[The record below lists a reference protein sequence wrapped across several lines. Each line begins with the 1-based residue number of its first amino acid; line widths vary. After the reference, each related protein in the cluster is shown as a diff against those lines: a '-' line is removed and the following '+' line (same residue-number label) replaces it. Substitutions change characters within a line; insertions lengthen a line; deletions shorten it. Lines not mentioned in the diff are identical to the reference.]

1 MERNKNLNL
10 LFLLSIFP
18 EDLKDQIAILS
29 LYFPRI
35 KVPQEIP
42 YTSAFAFINWRS
54 VTKNYQSALKKAIQA
69 LKRNFE
75 VHLEINLER
84 IEKKEDLKAKED
96 IFWGKVELF
105 ENLSAQAMKKM
116 RETKKGCFLG
126 IFETACLILTH
137 FGKFPETIGFNCIG
151 DRYYPSYPGSE
162 LRKHLI
168 YHPYIYISK
177 NHLWIRYE
185 WERVIRINHLNPVFS
200 F

>member
-84 IEKKEDLKAKED
+84 IEKEENLKAKED

-185 WERVIRINHLNPVFS
+185 WERVIRINHLNPVLS

>member
-1 MERNKNLNL
+1 MERENLSS
-10 LFLLSIFP
+10 SIFP
-18 EDLKDQIAILS
+18 ENLKDQIAILS

-42 YTSAFAFINWRS
+42 YTSAFGFINWRS
-54 VTKNYQSALKKAIQA
+54 VTKNYQSALKKAIQV

-75 VHLEINLER
+75 VHLEIDLER
-84 IEKKEDLKAKED
+84 IEKEENLEVKED
-96 IFWGKVELF
+96 IFWGKVEFF

-116 RETKKGCFLG
+116 KRGYFLG

-137 FGKFPETIGFNCIG
+137 SFGKFPESIGFNCIG
-151 DRYYPSYPGSE
+151 DRYFPSYPESE

-168 YHPYIYISK
+168 YHPYIYINK
-177 NHLWIRYE
+177 NTLLIGYE
-185 WERVIRINHLNPVFS
+185 WEEVIRINHLTPVFS

>member
-116 RETKKGCFLG
+116 REIKKGCFLG

-137 FGKFPETIGFNCIG
+137 FGKFPETIGFNCLG

-185 WERVIRINHLNPVFS
+185 WERVIRINHLTPVLS

>member
-1 MERNKNLNL
+1 MERNKDLNL

-105 ENLSAQAMKKM
+105 ENLSAQAMKKI
-116 RETKKGCFLG
+116 KKGYFLG

-137 FGKFPETIGFNCIG
+137 IEKFPKPVGFNCIG

-168 YHPYIYISK
+168 YHPYVCLNK
-177 NHLWIRYE
+177 NEIWIGYE
-185 WERVIRINHLNPVFS
+185 WEGVIRINHLTPVFS

>member
-137 FGKFPETIGFNCIG
+137 FGKFPETIGFNCLG